1 MNFMIEFI
9 AIRNENYFNGENLK
23 LIFYLKNGRE
33 RAMTVRSHRVG
44 CTT

>member
-1 MNFMIEFI
+1 MNFVVEFI
-9 AIRNENYFNGENLK
+9 TIEDGK
-23 LIFYLKNGRE
+23 LFEDHGGYLSYLKNGRE